1 MKLTKSR
8 IGVSKFLLVAMISV
22 LLAGCATKFQVKQPI
37 PQIDTSSHHKP
48 ASGMAGIYYYQWKR
62 GILGA
67 GRDVS
72 LTLDGKVLGKINTG
86 EWLYFDVLPGTYVY
100 NIGGPFSFEGE
111 VVLQADKTYFFR
123 GALNNLMDENLLI
136 TSESEIKEAF
146 VNITSGRYEHGDID

>member
-1 MKLTKSR
+1 M
-8 IGVSKFLLVAMISV
+8 
-22 LLAGCATKFQVKQPI
+22 
-37 PQIDTSSHHKP
+37 
-48 ASGMAGIYYYQWKR
+48 
-62 GILGA
+62 
-67 GRDVS
+67 S

-123 GALNNLMDENLLI
+123 GALNNMMDENLLI
-136 TSESEIKEAF
+136 TSENEIKETF